1 MLIDQVPESSNNGNI
16 INSIYWSSLVVPE
29 NSTCQLTT
37 VNNCDSISIL
47 NLLILDEIEISQND
61 TTVCFGDSISIS
73 VGNIHN
79 NLPINLQS
87 GLVAYY
93 PFNNN
98 ANDESENE
106 HHGLVNGVSTAN
118 DRFGNSDKAY
128 YFDGNST
135 IEVFFVSLGNF

>member
-1 MLIDQVPESSNNGNI
+1 MNLHVIDP
-16 INSIYWSSLVVPE
+16 
-29 NSTCQLTT
+29 
-37 VNNCDSISIL
+37 
-47 NLLILDEIEISQND
+47 IEITQND
-61 TTVCFGDSISIS
+61 TTVYGDSISLS

-106 HHGLVNGVSTAN
+106 HHGIVNGVSTAN
-118 DRFGNSDKAY
+118 DLEIVIKHTILMEIQQLILKTIQINL
-128 YFDGNST
+128 ST
-135 IEVFFVSLGNF
+135 TEQLSISVWAKSTSNQYVSHILENVPTQLSIK